1 MIQLQVQKTNDFSD
15 RGATTSLFLSK
26 VFRRQYCILY
36 FQGVTGVLLC
46 PGFSKSFM
54 GLYCTFMGDRGAT
67 ASWFL

>member
-1 MIQLQVQKTNDFSD
+1 MIFLTGVLQRPCF
-15 RGATTSLFLSK
+15 SK